1 MAVAQ
6 NSTDFQDRNTTINK
20 TNSARVTSQ
29 TFAILETSIPEY
41 ARKVTTWPN
50 CYWDFTISDAWHL
63 QTAGWTDNAWEKGGI
78 FYAPLTNLVSKKLN
92 DPFFQMTDEIMGV
105 KNDNTGK
112 LLGIQSKVNIGQ
124 TICWTPF
131 GALKQQSLDAARKAN
146 GQSKFP
152 LNGGNALNTPTF
164 LDALRIIL
172 ELIFSSKEQKVLI
185 TYIDCPTNL
194 FSVNDKVTGEGADT
208 TTAWYVRPDS
218 VTSNWLKDI
227 TVWYIDGPTEVT
239 GEEIRY
245 RVKEVGMPFI
255 QIDLDEH
262 AMGFRYPKQARP
274 EGTVGISFL
283 ESHDWIIHDLL
294 VYWKSLLFESGSRTF
309 GNVMN
314 AGMYGLLRIYIPFWD
329 GTFVNPDNTVGA
341 TRYYIKKIYYWNLMC
356 VDISEIKFS
365 YEDGDGQMIE
375 AEFSVEWITSSNTRL
390 DMAKEKIKDLGVT
403 SNNLS
408 RLADLD
414 ALTRS
419 IQDAKA
425 VYLADLEKNKDA
437 VWNQTGQA
445 FKSLQVENPDSDNI
459 LGKDSPQP
467 DTEIV
472 SLV

>member
-1 MAVAQ
+1 MAVSQ

-20 TNSARVTSQ
+20 KNSAGVTSQ

-63 QTAGWTDNAWEKGGI
+63 QAAGWTDDAWEKGGI
-78 FYAPLTNLVSKKLN
+78 FYAPLTNLTSMKLN
-92 DPFFQMTDEIMGV
+92 DPFLQINDQLMGV
-105 KNDNTGK
+105 TNDTSGK
-112 LLGIQSKVNIGQ
+112 LLKVEKKL
-124 TICWTPF
+124 TISGTEMWTPF
-131 GALKQQSLDAARKAN
+131 GALQQQSIDTVKKAN
-146 GQSKFP
+146 VQNKFP
-152 LNGGNALNTPTF
+152 IAQSNTPTF
-164 LDALRIIL
+164 LDALRTIIEKQFKNKKKNIL
-172 ELIFSSKEQKVLI
+172 V
-185 TYIDCPTNL
+185 TYIDCPTSL
-194 FSVNDKVTGEGADT
+194 FYITDKVEEEGI
-208 TTAWYVRPDS
+208 TAWYVRPDS

-227 TVWYIDGPTEVT
+227 TIWYMNDPTKIT

-329 GTFVNPDNTVGA
+329 STFVNPDNTKGA

-356 VDISEIKFS
+356 VDISEMKFN
-365 YEDGDGQMIE
+365 YEDGDGQMVE

-390 DMAKEKIKDLGVT
+390 DMAKENINKLGVT
-403 SNNLS
+403 SNNLA

-419 IQDAKA
+419 IQDAKEE
-425 VYLADLEKNKDA
+425 YLANLEQNKDA

-445 FKSLQVENPDSDNI
+445 FKSLQVENPNSDSI

-472 SLV
+472 PPV